1 MSAFKYFMKT
11 ERSFVHAI
19 CTVHSRAREG
29 LLPEH
34 SVGVKEAQG
43 TKTAEV
49 NARTATVDHDRQG
62 QAAHRQCKSR
72 IVVEFA
78 SGTV

>member
-1 MSAFKYFMKT
+1 MSAFKYFLQT

-19 CTVHSRAREG
+19 CTIHCRAREG

-34 SVGVKEAQG
+34 SVSVKEAQG
-43 TKTAEV
+43 TKTVEV
-49 NARTATVDHDRQG
+49 NARTVTADHDRQG